1 MSRRFNDTAAA
12 QAIIDDIKKGL
23 YSNHA
28 VINGLLKQII
38 NDLPGTEVAREAK
51 QLLYKYS

>member
-38 NDLPGTEVAREAK
+38 NDLPRTEVAQEAK